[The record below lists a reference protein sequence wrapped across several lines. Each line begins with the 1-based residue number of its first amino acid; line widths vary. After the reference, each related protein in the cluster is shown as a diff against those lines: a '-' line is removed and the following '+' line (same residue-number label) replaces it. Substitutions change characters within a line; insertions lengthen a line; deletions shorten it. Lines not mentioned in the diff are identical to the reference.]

1 MGLTTYA
8 QPSSSEDSRECAF
21 QEAETEWCFYLVRVD
36 IPLQSKSCSMGD
48 PHSVLFRPSQVTV
61 LPTAKSNQRKKARH
75 LAAAEL
81 GMGVIFRCK
90 DLPMN
95 PSEEPL

>member
-1 MGLTTYA
+1 MLSLA
-8 QPSSSEDSRECAF
+8 VQRRVENVHFRK
-21 QEAETEWCFYLVRVD
+21 EAETERCFNIVRVD
-36 IPLQSKSCSMGD
+36 ILLQFKSCSMGD
-48 PHSVLFRPSQVTV
+48 PHSVLFGTSQVTV

-95 PSEEPL
+95 PSEELL